1 MASIKQYKTA
11 KGTAWRVQYRSPD
24 GRARTKQ
31 GFRTKGEASSWAA
44 ANTVATDTGAWID
57 PQAGKRTVAE
67 IGDTWI
73 QHRTHLK
80 PSTREREKGIWR
92 AVRPVWGDRQ
102 VSTIR
107 PSEVQAWIAE
117 MDMSAAT
124 IRHHHALLAQILDAA
139 VADRMIP
146 SNPARGLKLPR
157 RGPAVRVYL
166 TVDQLR
172 ELADESGDHAPLVWL
187 LGTVGLRWG
196 EAAGLQVADI
206 NFLRGRIAI
215 KRNVV

>member
-1 MASIKQYKTA
+1 
-11 KGTAWRVQYRSPD
+11 
-24 GRARTKQ
+24 
-31 GFRTKGEASSWAA
+31 
-44 ANTVATDTGAWID
+44 
-57 PQAGKRTVAE
+57 
-67 IGDTWI
+67 
-73 QHRTHLK
+73 
-80 PSTREREKGIWR
+80 
-92 AVRPVWGDRQ
+92 
-102 VSTIR
+102 
-107 PSEVQAWIAE
+107 
-117 MDMSAAT
+117 
-124 IRHHHALLAQILDAA
+124 
-139 VADRMIP
+139 MIP

-215 KRNVV
+215 KRNVVWVRGTMTIGTPKSHERRTVAVTRHVLDMLEPLTRGKGPDEWIWMSVDGGPMRKANSHGGWFAQAVRRVQARDPGFPRITPHGLRHVAAGLLVSNGANVKVVQRQLGHASAAMTLDTYADLFDGDLEDIVSAMDRALARPA